1 MDISGLVFMTL
12 WEKYF
17 ASSAVEYRIEVRLS
31 DCAIRRSLSLLSLLP
46 VALRLVIR
54 VLAAVHVE
62 VVGIASER
70 TARVERFFTFLSI
83 FSLSTS
89 RIIALSEA

>member
-1 MDISGLVFMTL
+1 MNL
-12 WEKYF
+12 WGKCVVG
-17 ASSAVEYRIEVRLS
+17 SAVEYRIEVRLS
-31 DCAIRRSLSLLSLLP
+31 DCVIRRSLSLLSLLL

-70 TARVERFFTFLSI
+70 SARVEGFFTFLSTI
-83 FSLSTS
+83 FSRSLLFC
-89 RIIALSEA
+89 RLVEHLADHGAE